1 MFVVALTLTNSSL
14 SGDVAAG
21 GPARAARLQL
31 GQEGLLHR
39 LLQRDALQIKKI
51 YFNTAS
57 KYLLHIL
64 STVGLLLNEQIYLGR
79 LVAEHLAYQVEHF
92 VPVLVSSHLAT
103 YLYVRTQLQD

>member
-39 LLQRDALQIKKI
+39 LRQCDALQIKKK
-51 YFNTAS
+51 FNTAS

-64 STVGLLLNEQIYLGR
+64 STVELLLLLYEQIYLGR

-92 VPVLVSSHLAT
+92 VPVLVSSHLET
-103 YLYVRTQLQD
+103 

>member
-1 MFVVALTLTNSSL
+1 MDLLGPRVFSL
-14 SGDVAAG
+14 VRNGCFIASANVM
-21 GPARAARLQL
+21 RCKQ
-31 GQEGLLHR
+31 
-39 LLQRDALQIKKI
+39 KK

-64 STVGLLLNEQIYLGR
+64 STVELLLNEQIYLGR

-103 YLYVRTQLQD
+103 YLYVRTQLLD